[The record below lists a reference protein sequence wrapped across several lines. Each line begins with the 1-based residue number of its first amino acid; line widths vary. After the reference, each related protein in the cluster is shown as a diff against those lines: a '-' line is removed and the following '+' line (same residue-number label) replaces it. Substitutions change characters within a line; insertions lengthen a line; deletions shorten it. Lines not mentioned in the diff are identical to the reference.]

1 MEKLIIYMKTDN
13 RTKSQ
18 NNAYFLFQEMIA
30 REMIDQWISLDK
42 LVVEIK
48 PNPTK
53 DNLHII
59 FKWILE
65 KMHNK
70 SSTTNMTK
78 EEMNWV
84 LEVYMDALA
93 SINVNIYF
101 PEQSK
106 KTLLE
111 FYN

>member
-1 MEKLIIYMKTDN
+1 MKTDN

-53 DNLHII
+53 ENLHSI
-59 FKWILE
+59 FKSILQ

-78 EEMNWV
+78 EEMNGV

-93 SINVNIYF
+93 IIGVQVYF

>member
-1 MEKLIIYMKTDN
+1 MKTDN

-42 LVVEIK
+42 LVVEIN
-48 PNPTK
+48 PRPTK

-65 KMHNK
+65 KMYNK

-93 SINVNIYF
+93 IIGVQVYF